1 MAVVKGFWKSTKCWR
16 SKRVRVQKDASHT
29 FQTSHCVS
37 LEDSA
42 SLQAVTESLKIIGRQ
57 PPLIDKGQIQTQVTR
72 DKLNNSDFQCSI
84 LFTVT
89 PLSSTIWKIY
99 ENKYKI

>member
-1 MAVVKGFWKSTKCWR
+1 MAVVKGFWQSAKCWR
-16 SKRVRVQKDASHT
+16 SRRVRVRKDASHT

-72 DKLNNSDFQCSI
+72 DKLNNSDFQW
-84 LFTVT
+84 FTVT
-89 PLSSTIWKIY
+89 PLSSIIWQISY
-99 ENKYKI
+99 ENKYEI